1 MGDHDDRRAVLARAL
16 ADQLQNLG
24 LHGHVQRRGGLVG
37 DQELGIAG
45 QRDGDDDALAH
56 AAGKFVGVL
65 LHALLRAGDA
75 HQPEQLHAPLPRVAP
90 GALFVGDDALGDL
103 RAHGEHRV
111 HVGHGVLKDHADLV
125 APDAAQHIF
134 VLPALR
140 AAVLAHRRQL
150 PAVKADAALLH
161 AAILCDQAQAG
172 QHAHALAG
180 AALAHEA
187 QNLALVHMEAHVA
200 HRAHRSLAGG
210 EGHAQL
216 VYLQQSFSHQRLPLG
231 FNAVSRPSPMKLRE
245 KMTMQITS
253 TGQTIC
259 MG

>member
-1 MGDHDDRRAVLARAL
+1 M
-16 ADQLQNLG
+16 
-24 LHGHVQRRGGLVG
+24 
-37 DQELGIAG
+37 
-45 QRDGDDDALAH
+45 
-56 AAGKFVGVL
+56 
-65 LHALLRAGDA
+65 
-75 HQPEQLHAPLPRVAP
+75 
-90 GALFVGDDALGDL
+90 
-103 RAHGEHRV
+103 
-111 HVGHGVLKDHADLV
+111 
-125 APDAAQHIF
+125 
-134 VLPALR
+134 LPALR

-161 AAILCDQAQAG
+161 AAILCDQAKAG
-172 QHAHALAG
+172 QHAHTLSG

-187 QNLALVHMEAHVA
+187 QNLALVHVEAHIA
-200 HRAHRSLAGG
+200 HRAHRALLRD